1 MKTHTLRVKDGKA
14 HHAIDTDCAEFK
26 DRFLIFIYVDER
38 GDPTAVR
45 LLDSWQGEA
54 PRPTPTPS
62 GASADTIATATTH
75 PTPDATHACSTPSDQ
90 IREHSTPSAPPPTE
104 EPEAV
109 RTVRATLDI
118 FPYAHGT
125 AGKLLAA
132 YDAERAKL
140 SRIAAILSD
149 DSAEKTQ
156 RIGLALRVA
165 RGQP

>member
-1 MKTHTLRVKDGKA
+1 M
-14 HHAIDTDCAEFK
+14 
-26 DRFLIFIYVDER
+26 
-38 GDPTAVR
+38 
-45 LLDSWQGEA
+45 
-54 PRPTPTPS
+54 
-62 GASADTIATATTH
+62 
-75 PTPDATHACSTPSDQ
+75 
-90 IREHSTPSAPPPTE
+90 
-104 EPEAV
+104 